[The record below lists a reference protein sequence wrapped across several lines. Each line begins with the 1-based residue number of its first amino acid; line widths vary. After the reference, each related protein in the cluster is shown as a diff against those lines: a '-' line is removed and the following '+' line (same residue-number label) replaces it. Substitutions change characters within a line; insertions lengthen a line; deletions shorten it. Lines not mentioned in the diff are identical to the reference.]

1 MHCIVVITNLWK
13 SVTLEFCS
21 RHGESVDAGGGGEEG
36 GGGGGVGGSA
46 RPQGTTLAAALP
58 TFPKLQRTA
67 AGRLSAAAAVRRY
80 DGALARILLR
90 INVFA
95 QNFIRYN
102 LWHPSWEMTYKLKSS
117 WIPQINWEYCASTY
131 SAPPPKKNK
140 KIYRGTFVILITP
153 SRWYAMTKRT

>member
-1 MHCIVVITNLWK
+1 M
-13 SVTLEFCS
+13 
-21 RHGESVDAGGGGEEG
+21 DAGGGGG
-36 GGGGGVGGSA
+36 GGEGGVGGSA

-95 QNFIRYN
+95 QNFIRYKQ
-102 LWHPSWEMTYKLKSS
+102 LVTSFMRDD
-117 WIPQINWEYCASTY
+117 IQAQIILNTTDRLGILRINIFSQ
-131 SAPPPKKNK
+131 KNQQVS
-140 KIYRGTFVILITP
+140 FP
-153 SRWYAMTKRT
+153 TK